1 MSLFNTFRKRLTNQ
15 FVAVIVEE
23 DQCKI
28 RQKIIK
34 NGNILFVEESTFDIV
49 SKDKLS
55 DEVID
60 YLNDLQD
67 EYEHTYIIL
76 FLNTNGQGLLPRGCD
91 YAQYK
96 KFGIDQ
102 KNVKSVCIENRYI
115 IYASK
120 IDVKWADKTFASIGL
135 DFVFSPFLLLD
146 SFSVDDRDE
155 NVKLFIL
162 NSSNS
167 FTMMIMKEN
176 HLLFGSFFNIAKEDD
191 LLNLNYDEFSDQSN
205 EALEDNN
212 FDMDNLDDELE
223 IAEINDID
231 EMSIGK
237 QNTHVH
243 VMSDKDERFI
253 KYLDVA
259 LKEFYSNDQYD
270 SEFVDSVHIYDDAG
284 MSEGVINYIQNELLL
299 DTVATNI
306 NIREK
311 LIKLA
316 KKEVLSE

>member
-162 NSSNS
+162 NSRNS

-231 EMSIGK
+231 EMSVGK